1 MKNKLIAN
9 LLEQRDGEIYG
20 AVRREIERTFD
31 DYSRNWFL
39 MKELSRQG
47 LRFNVDVTESDGAVE
62 VKADIPGVDAKNI
75 EVQLKDNT
83 LIIKGEKKEEKEE
96 KKKQKEKERERQRKG
111 CTPLRTLRG
120 FHGKQNIDFVGR
132 DVAHDHAPSRRQSS
146 ARQTKSIFSPIAKP
160 RMSRAGICATIL
172 SCPNAFTVR
181 RT

>member
-83 LIIKGEKKEEKEE
+83 LIIKGEKRR
-96 KKKQKEKERERQRKG
+96 KKKRRRRNTISAKG
-111 CTPLRTLRG
+111 LMGRSSVLLLSQLKWMIPRLTQPSQTEPFTSICQSHTPARMAVRPSL
-120 FHGKQNIDFVGR
+120 
-132 DVAHDHAPSRRQSS
+132 SRRLDCHRINRKVASS
-146 ARQTKSIFSPIAKP
+146 MAVYR
-160 RMSRAGICATIL
+160 
-172 SCPNAFTVR
+172 
-181 RT
+181 

>member
-96 KKKQKEKERERQRKG
+96 KKKEYHISERTYGSFFRSF
-111 CTPLRTLRG
+111 TLPAEVDDT
-120 FHGKQNIDFVGR
+120 KIDATFANGTL
-132 DVAHDHAPSRRQSS
+132 HIHLP
-146 ARQTKSIFSPIAKP
+146 KSHTSKNG
-160 RMSRAGICATIL
+160 SKTI
-172 SCPNAFTVR
+172 PVKAA
-181 RT
+181 